1 MDIKEPYF
9 LRLTRDEQRAA
20 LEALIFASDEA
31 LSTDTLFKILIT
43 RNYSIKEAS
52 AINEEEENDSQFSF
66 EKEIKERFS
75 LNDDFF
81 RSLINEINEDLSRSG
96 RPYEIVE
103 IAGGYQFAT
112 RREYGEVIRHL
123 VNLRKKK
130 RLSQAALETIA
141 IVAYRQP
148 ITKPEVE
155 QIRGVNSS
163 EIMNSL
169 LDKNLVKIV
178 GRKDSLGKPLLY
190 ATTNEFLRVFGLK
203 RLEDLPKLREL
214 EEIATEDIGRSGD
227 QITIN
232 AILDEDSG
240 KILKKIRHFSDEGE
254 SEIIEEEEPAEE
266 DQEDNYSEN

>member
-9 LRLTRDEQRAA
+9 LRLTREEQRAA

-31 LSTDTLFKILIT
+31 LSSDTLFKILIT
-43 RNYSIKEAS
+43 QNYSIKEAS
-52 AINEEEENDSQFSF
+52 AVSDDEENDSQFSF
-66 EKEIKERFS
+66 EKEIRERFS

-81 RSLINEINEDLSRSG
+81 RSLINEINDDLSRTG

-112 RREYGEVIRHL
+112 RAEYGEVIRHL
-123 VNLRKKK
+123 VNLKKKK

-163 EIMNSL
+163 EIINSL

-190 ATTNEFLRVFGLK
+190 ATTTEFLRVFGL
-203 RLEDLPKLREL
+203 RSLDDLPKLREL
-214 EEIATEDIGRSGD
+214 EDIATEDIGGSGD

-240 KILKKIRHFSDEGE
+240 KILKKIRHFSEDGE
-254 SEIIEEEEPAEE
+254 SEIIEEEEPADE
-266 DQEDNYSEN
+266 DSGENDSEN

>member
-1 MDIKEPYF
+1 M
-9 LRLTRDEQRAA
+9 
-20 LEALIFASDEA
+20 
-31 LSTDTLFKILIT
+31 
-43 RNYSIKEAS
+43 
-52 AINEEEENDSQFSF
+52 
-66 EKEIKERFS
+66 
-75 LNDDFF
+75 
-81 RSLINEINEDLSRSG
+81 
-96 RPYEIVE
+96 E